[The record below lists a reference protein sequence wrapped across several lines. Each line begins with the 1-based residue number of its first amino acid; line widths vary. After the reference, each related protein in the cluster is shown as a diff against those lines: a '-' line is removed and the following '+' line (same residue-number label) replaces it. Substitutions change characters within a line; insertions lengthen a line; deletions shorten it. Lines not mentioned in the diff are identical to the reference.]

1 VPRVPL
7 TERWHGLNVR
17 GMSGAITDK
26 QWHAA
31 RDGMRDAA
39 ERFIAIVRSSDPGAA
54 ATKDW
59 SVAVTTAHV
68 TAIALVDTAFARPG
82 EVAFPYPWNEVEDLI
97 GDTSVDTVYAL
108 NDSVL
113 DRFAERDTQVLTDQ
127 LSSHV
132 NAMLDTSAGL
142 DPDKTVS
149 WLGGAQVPLAGIF
162 AHLTNELNIHGWDI
176 ARATRSRWVTPPE
189 QAVQF
194 LDTFIRGMVHHGMGE
209 VLDSSARPARSRI
222 AVEFLS
228 RHMRPLTLV
237 LSEAANGGGNTV
249 TFGEP
254 GDRVDVRVRFEP
266 AALNLMMFGRISQWR
281 AGLTGKVFVSG
292 PRPWLLP
299 AFQRIVHFPS

>member
-1 VPRVPL
+1 
-7 TERWHGLNVR
+7 
-17 GMSGAITDK
+17 MSGAITDE

-31 RDGMRDAA
+31 REGMREAA
-39 ERFIAIVRSSDPGAA
+39 ERFVATVRSCDPDAA

-59 SVAVTTAHV
+59 SVADVTAHV
-68 TAIALVDTAFARPG
+68 TAIALVDTAFAKPG
-82 EVAFPYPWNEVEDLI
+82 EVTFPYPWSEVADQI
-97 GDTSVDTVYAL
+97 GDTSVDTVHAL
-108 NDSVL
+108 NDRVL
-113 DRFAERDTQVLTDQ
+113 DLFTERDSRLLADQ

-132 NAMLDTSAGL
+132 NAMLDTSAAL
-142 DPDKTVS
+142 DPDKTVD
-149 WLGGAQVPLAGIF
+149 WLGGSQVPLAGIF
-162 AHLTNELNIHGWDI
+162 SHLTNELNIHGWDI

-194 LDTFIRGMVHHGMGE
+194 LDTFIRGMVHHGVGE

-222 AVEFLS
+222 AVEFSS

-254 GDRVDVRVRFEP
+254 GGRVDVRLRFEP
-266 AALNLMMFGRISQWR
+266 ATLNLMMFGRVSQLR